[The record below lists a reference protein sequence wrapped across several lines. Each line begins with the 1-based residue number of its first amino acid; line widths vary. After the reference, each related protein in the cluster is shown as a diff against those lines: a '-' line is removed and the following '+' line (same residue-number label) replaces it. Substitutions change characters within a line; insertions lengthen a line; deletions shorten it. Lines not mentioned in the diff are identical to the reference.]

1 MITNTV
7 SHVSPSRYEQEDQ
20 PALRVTDE
28 MKKPGHRLLN
38 WFGTLSTALLCVV
51 ALTPKVLGIPAGLH
65 PWVFLTAIFWSFA
78 FCAGMFD
85 L

>member
-1 MITNTV
+1 MITNTA
-7 SHVSPSRYEQEDQ
+7 SHASPLRSEQEDYL
-20 PALRVTDE
+20 AFRATAE
-28 MKKPGHRLLN
+28 MRASGRRLLSR
-38 WFGTLSTALLCVV
+38 FGALSTALLCAV
-51 ALTPKVLGIPAGLH
+51 ALAPQVFGISAGLR

>member
-1 MITNTV
+1 MITNTA
-7 SHVSPSRYEQEDQ
+7 SHISPARYEQENQ
-20 PALRVTDE
+20 LALRATAE
-28 MKKPGHRLLN
+28 MKKSGHRLLK
-38 WFGTLSTALLCVV
+38 WFGALSTALLCAA
-51 ALTPKVLGIPAGLH
+51 ALAPNVSGIPAGLH

>member
-1 MITNTV
+1 MIRNTT
-7 SHVSPSRYEQEDQ
+7 SHLAPSRYEEENHI
-20 PALRVTDE
+20 AFRATAE
-28 MKKPGHRLLN
+28 MRKSGHRLLK
-38 WFGTLSTALLCVV
+38 WFGALSTAILCAV
-51 ALTPKVLGIPAGLH
+51 ALAPKVFGMSAGLH